1 MSDIIQQKNRLKD
14 DLELLEGSFENRI
27 TSLKNNIF
35 GSIKPVSLI
44 RKKPFHAI
52 GLALFTG
59 VALGLARKKKGS
71 SSGNSDS
78 SSSRLK
84 FTGLLLDEVKRIAAR
99 RAADYIS
106 EFVEQKM
113 SQDK

>member
-1 MSDIIQQKNRLKD
+1 MSEIKQKKNRLKD

-27 TSLKNNIF
+27 TKLQKNIF
-35 GSIKPVSLI
+35 GSIKPVTLI
-44 RKKPFHAI
+44 RKKPFHAV
-52 GLALFTG
+52 GFALFAG
-59 VALGLARKKKGS
+59 MALGFAKKKQRA
-71 SSGNSDS
+71 SSGNGDS
-78 SSSRLK
+78 SSSSLK

>member
-35 GSIKPVSLI
+35 GPIKPVRLI

-52 GLALFTG
+52 GFALFAG
-59 VALGLARKKKGS
+59 IALGLAKKKQRAS
-71 SSGNSDS
+71 SDNSDS
-78 SSSRLK
+78 SSSLK
-84 FTGLLLDEVKRIAAR
+84 FSGLLFDEVKRIAAR

-106 EFVEQKM
+106 DFVEQKM
-113 SQDK
+113 TEDK